1 MTVVE
6 PTEKKEP
13 SKPKLKVVPKT
24 AAGPS
29 RPDIQEVNEGP
40 DAPPLTIQPVPQ
52 STRLKL
58 LLNVDSA
65 LLERAKKM
73 RPPEES
79 AAVEFVFKYGLAL
92 TVMGLLD
99 SAKKTEEWTADQAT
113 CRKRIE
119 ESAAAI
125 ARVIVPLCLSLP
137 NKLPKSKMAAAA

>member
-1 MTVVE
+1 M
-6 PTEKKEP
+6 
-13 SKPKLKVVPKT
+13 
-24 AAGPS
+24 
-29 RPDIQEVNEGP
+29 
-40 DAPPLTIQPVPQ
+40 TIQPVPQ

-65 LLERAKKM
+65 LLEQAKKM
-73 RPPEES
+73 RPSEES

-99 SAKKTEEWTADQAT
+99 SAKKTDEWKDDQAA

-119 ESAAAI
+119 DSAAAI

-137 NKLPKSKMAAAA
+137 NKLPKAKMIAAA